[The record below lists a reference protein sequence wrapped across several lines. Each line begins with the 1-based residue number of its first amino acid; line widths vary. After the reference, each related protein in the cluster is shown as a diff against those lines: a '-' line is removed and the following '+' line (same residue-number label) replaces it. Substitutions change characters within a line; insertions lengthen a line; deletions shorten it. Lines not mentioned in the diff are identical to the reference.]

1 MKKQIISLSLCC
13 TCILNAGWLD
23 DAKAKL
29 NRTYDATAAKTSEA
43 YHSAKNKYAN
53 YTKEQKEAH
62 KAKITKCSN
71 DLKEKLPQYGLFL
84 EQNYMDVNKRNE
96 DKILTSYIKLKAK
109 NVSSELQSYM
119 PEESLRKLTNATS
132 TLEFTNIVLSEL
144 KRVQSELKH
153 NNSEELK
160 SLIKQ
165 TEFLMYA
172 WTVPLELFSTKKI
185 YDNSLLNISD
195 SLYKNIT
202 KENYQN
208 YTEFIYSMIDFNLIN
223 ENIIV
228 KKDSDLE
235 GLLKTTPVA
244 TLVLGL
250 PNSED
255 TKGLRAICEE
265 ITDSII
271 EKDAKTYLLENI
283 SATLDIEQSKIDKML
298 DEIAKNNN
306 IFEGPVLFNKNI
318 EKLHEVAIVDNP
330 LNDSWYLMIRE
341 YMELQDDFY
350 KMKKEIDKIIKILT
364 ILPDSEKQIAQLK
377 QNLFDVD
384 ALYRKFDET
393 VRYNIIDLPV
403 SIYADLY
410 FIEFRKGKKWYD
422 DDEKAM
428 GDIAI
433 AYNKSCANMQK
444 YMVSEF
450 AINKV
455 MRITRTLKKEF
466 NEDEWKEI
474 KTRAKLTQDWFN
486 MLNKVQITNK

>member
-1 MKKQIISLSLCC
+1 MKKQIIALSLCC
-13 TCILNAGWLD
+13 SCILNASWLED
-23 DAKAKL
+23 TKAKASQAYNSTKSYASD
-29 NRTYDATAAKTSEA
+29 TYAGAKA
-43 YHSAKNKYAN
+43 KYAN
-53 YTKEQKEAH
+53 YTEEQKEAH
-62 KAKITKCSN
+62 EAKITKCSN

-84 EQNYMDVNKRNE
+84 EQNYMDVNRRNE
-96 DKILTSYIKLKAK
+96 AKIFTSYTKLKAK
-109 NVSSELQSYM
+109 NISSQLQSYM
-119 PEESLRKLTNATS
+119 PEESMNKLMNATS
-132 TLEFTNIVLSEL
+132 TLEYTNIVLSEL
-144 KRVQSELKH
+144 VRVQKELEK
-153 NNSEELK
+153 NNPKALN

-165 TEFLMYA
+165 TELLMYA
-172 WTVPLELFSTKKI
+172 WTAPLELFSTKKV
-185 YDNSLLNISD
+185 YDNSLLNFSTN
-195 SLYKNIT
+195 LYKNIAKT
-202 KENYQN
+202 NYAN

-223 ENIIV
+223 ENLVV

-235 GLLKTTPVA
+235 DFLKTSPVVMIA
-244 TLVLGL
+244 FGL
-250 PNSED
+250 PTGHN

-265 ITDSII
+265 ITDSILD
-271 EKDAKTYLLENI
+271 KDAKTYLLENI
-283 SATLDIEQSKIDKML
+283 SSTLDIEQTKIDKAL
-298 DEIAKNNN
+298 DDISKNNN
-306 IFEGPVLFNKNI
+306 IFEGPVVFDKNLK
-318 EKLHEVAIVDNP
+318 KLHEVAIIDNP

-350 KMKKEIDKIIKILT
+350 KMKKEIDKIIKILA
-364 ILPDSEKQIAQLK
+364 ILPDSEKQVATLK

-410 FIEFRKGKKWYD
+410 YIEFRKGKKWYD
-422 DDEKAM
+422 DDENAM

-450 AINKV
+450 AVNKV

-486 MLNKVQITNK
+486 MLNKVKISNK